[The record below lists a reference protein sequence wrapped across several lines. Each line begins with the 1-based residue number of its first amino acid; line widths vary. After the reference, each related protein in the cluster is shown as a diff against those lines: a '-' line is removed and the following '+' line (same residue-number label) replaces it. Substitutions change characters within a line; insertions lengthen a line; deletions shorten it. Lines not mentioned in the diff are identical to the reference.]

1 MFTSCKD
8 TDDELVYG
16 VNGLQAK
23 LQELQEKVDQ
33 IPNTYATKQE
43 LQDAIKNCFTLAQ
56 ADALEQKIDAA
67 LKNIQD
73 QLKKY
78 VADIT
83 LNQTWN
89 PMFGTINLPVGL
101 SSTIAATYYGEN
113 TGDAFEFPSVEAA
126 DLDALGAESGYNKV
140 DATRLQALLK
150 DVEKFSVPAGLYMD
164 QDADGVASL
173 GKLYLSIN
181 PTEVDPDNIEFSLVT
196 SDGKV
201 APLAEEGKLTLT
213 PSDKQLVFGMS
224 RAASENGF
232 YETEV
237 KVEVNQ
243 DNIDALK
250 VNIDVEALKNAMKSA
265 INDRTKSDLVNFAKI
280 MMDSMKDLMPAYAVK
295 ATWTTDALD
304 FALGNYVASATR
316 DGEGEGTEGEGTEG
330 EGNEGEGNGEATATG
345 DTHTYIGKYEIAAT
359 TVQPLGYMFLEGVG
373 TNKKLPALGSIEE
386 AINKVFDNINI
397 KIDDITFNPDKLE
410 IEINLDG
417 AIEGEG
423 VTVADKI
430 ILTYDKTVDKVVTIK
445 DAEGNVINQ
454 GALNDLVGQINT
466 ELGKVSGQI
475 NGSIQDAIDN
485 IKNRLEGKLNGLNNL
500 LSLYNSLA
508 SRINNFLAD
517 PNHYLQVMMAYEGQ
531 DGQLHQLSATKGAPS
546 HFKGEGAVTLYP
558 TSYTAELIAPSC
570 KKYVAIAN
578 AWDATGK
585 ADSAVADAVNE
596 ASKKEADGK
605 QIGLNAVISGAQQ
618 EVALSGLKSGYTY
631 EVLYSSLDYQGH
643 TSTRTFYFTVD

>member
-78 VADIT
+78 VADIN

-113 TGDAFEFPSVEAA
+113 TGDAFEFPSVKAA

-140 DATRLQALLK
+140 DATRLEALLK
-150 DVEKFSVPAGLYMD
+150 DVETFSVPAGLYMD

-304 FALGNYVASATR
+304 FTLGDYVANATR
-316 DGEGEGTEGEGTEG
+316 DGEGEGEGEGTGTEG

-386 AINKVFDNINI
+386 AINKVFDQLNI
-397 KIDDITFNPDKLE
+397 KIDDITFNPDKME
-410 IEINLDG
+410 IEIDLNGVAELPAASDG
-417 AIEGEG
+417 
-423 VTVADKI
+423 KI
-430 ILTYDKTVDKVVTIK
+430 TLTYNQDGTVN
-445 DAEGNVINQ
+445 GND
-454 GALNDLVGQINT
+454 GALNGLVADINNA
-466 ELGKVSGQI
+466 LAGVSGQI
-475 NGSIQDAIDN
+475 SSSIDKALND

-508 SRINNFLAD
+508 TRINNFLAD

-546 HFKGEGAVTLYP
+546 RFVAGDGAIVLYP

-570 KKYVAIAN
+570 KKYVAVAN
-578 AWDATGK
+578 AWKADGT
-585 ADSAVADAVNE
+585 ADSAAADAANTN
-596 ASKKEADGK
+596 D
-605 QIGLNAVISGAQQ
+605 LNKVISGAQQ
-618 EVALSGLKSGYTY
+618 EIALDASTLKAGYTY

-643 TSTRTFYFTVD
+643 TSTRTFYFTVAE